1 MSEKTHPSGL
11 VYASW
16 GQRVGA
22 EILDQL
28 FVTIPLGIVMAIM
41 DVPRGAAS
49 FAFALV
55 IFLYSWVLDSE
66 PGGQTWGKRLLKI
79 RVVGDE
85 TAEVITRAQ
94 GAARAGMVA
103 GLTLLGNLSVG
114 DQSVFAF
121 TLNILALL
129 DSLWPLW
136 DRKKQTWHD
145 KVARSVVVRVED

>member
-22 EILDQL
+22 EILDQV
-28 FVTIPLGIVMAIM
+28 FVTVPLGIVLAIM

-49 FAFALV
+49 VVFGLV

-66 PGGQTWGKRLLKI
+66 PGGQTWGKRLLHI

-85 TAEVITRAQ
+85 TADVITRSQ
-94 GAARAGMVA
+94 GAARAGVVA

-114 DQSVFAF
+114 DQTSFAF

-136 DRKKQTWHD
+136 DRKSQTWHD
-145 KVARSVVVRVED
+145 KVARSVVVRAED

>member
-1 MSEKTHPSGL
+1 MPEKIHPSGL
-11 VYASW
+11 LYAGW

-49 FAFALV
+49 VIFSVV

-66 PGGQTWGKRLLKI
+66 PGGQTWGKRLLHI

-85 TAEVITRAQ
+85 TGEVITRSQ
-94 GAARAGMVA
+94 GAARAGVVA

-114 DQSVFAF
+114 DENSFAF

-136 DRKKQTWHD
+136 DRKAQTWHD
-145 KVARSVVVRVED
+145 KAAGSVVVRVED

>member
-1 MSEKTHPSGL
+1 MPEKLHPSGL
-11 VYASW
+11 RYAAW

-22 EILDQL
+22 EILDQV

-49 FAFALV
+49 FIFALV

-66 PGGQTWGKRLLKI
+66 PGGQTWGKRLLHI

-85 TAEVITRAQ
+85 TGEVISRTQ
-94 GAARAGMVA
+94 GAARAGFVA

-114 DQSVFAF
+114 DQSSFAF
-121 TLNILALL
+121 TLNILGLL

-136 DRKKQTWHD
+136 DRKAQTWHD

>member
-1 MSEKTHPSGL
+1 MSQKTHASGL
-11 VYASW
+11 VYAAW

-22 EILDQL
+22 ELLDQL

-49 FAFALV
+49 IIFSLV
-55 IFLYSWVLDSE
+55 IFLYSWILDSE
-66 PGGQTWGKRLLKI
+66 PGGQTWGKRLLHI
-79 RVVGDE
+79 RVVDDE
-85 TAEVITRAQ
+85 TADVISRTQ
-94 GAARAGMVA
+94 GASRAGVVA

-114 DQSVFAF
+114 DESSFAF

-136 DRKKQTWHD
+136 DRKSQTWHD
-145 KVARSVVVRVED
+145 KAARSVVVRVED